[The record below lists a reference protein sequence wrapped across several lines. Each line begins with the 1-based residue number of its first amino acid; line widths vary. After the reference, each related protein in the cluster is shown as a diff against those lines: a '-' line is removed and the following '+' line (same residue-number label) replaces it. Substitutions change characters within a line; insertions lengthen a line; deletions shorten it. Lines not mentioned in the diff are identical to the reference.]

1 MFVKVKALRRVVL
14 DRVINAG
21 DVVDMHVALARL
33 LYLSGHVKTH
43 VETPEPSEPVEQPV
57 TARRGRPRKEA

>member
-1 MFVKVKALRRVVL
+1 MYVKVKALRRVVL

-33 LYLSGHVKTH
+33 LYVAGDVKTH
-43 VETPEPSEPVEQPV
+43 VETTETEDQV
-57 TARRGRPRKEA
+57 TPARRGRPRKEA

>member
-1 MFVKVKALRRVVL
+1 MLVKVKALRRVVL

-33 LYLSGHVKTH
+33 LCIAGDVKTH
-43 VETPEPSEPVEQPV
+43 TEASEPAEQPA
-57 TARRGRPRKEA
+57 TPRRGRSRKEA

>member
-1 MFVKVKALRRVVL
+1 MLVKVKALRRVVL

-33 LYLSGHVKTH
+33 LYLVGDVKPH
-43 VETPEPSEPVEQPV
+43 METTEPAEQPAPV
-57 TARRGRPRKEA
+57 RRGRPRKEA

>member
-1 MFVKVKALRRVVL
+1 MLVKVKALRRVVL

-33 LYLSGHVKTH
+33 LYIAGDVKTH
-43 VETPEPSEPVEQPV
+43 TETNAPAEQPA
-57 TARRGRPRKEA
+57 TPRRGRPRKEA

>member
-1 MFVKVKALRRVVL
+1 MLVKVKALRRVVL

-21 DVVDMHVALARL
+21 DVVDMNLALARL
-33 LYLSGHVKTH
+33 LYLTGDVKTH
-43 VETPEPSEPVEQPV
+43 TEAEEPEQPV

>member
-1 MFVKVKALRRVVL
+1 MLVKVKALRRVVL

-33 LYLSGHVKTH
+33 LYIAGDVKTH
-43 VETPEPSEPVEQPV
+43 TEASEPTEQPA
-57 TARRGRPRKEA
+57 TPRRGRPRKEA